1 MASSNHSSVAE
12 FTLQSLSENPQV
24 QIFIFSLF
32 LGFFIVAFTGN
43 SLIVIVISLN
53 PGLHT
58 PMYFFLINLALMD
71 ILSAS
76 TVVPKLL
83 QSLMTKNTIS
93 YGGCIAQIYFLTWC
107 LGAEL
112 LLFTV
117 MAYDRYV
124 AICQPLHYSTII
136 SKAACCLMASA
147 VWAISGTNA
156 TIHIIFIVH
165 LFFCGPNVIDHFF
178 CEIPPLLPLS
188 CSSTYVNNIMVIMAH
203 IFFAV
208 FNFLLI
214 LVSYGFIISSI
225 LKIRTKE
232 GKKRAFSTCSSH
244 LIVIAMYYCPTIYI
258 YIVPGLNQTLKDG
271 KVASLFYTIVT
282 PALNPVIYSLRN
294 QDVKIALKKLCPFL
308 GNNWPFGKLI

>member
-1 MASSNHSSVAE
+1 MASRNHSSVAE
-12 FTLQSLSENPQV
+12 FTLQSFFENPQV
-24 QIFIFSLF
+24 QISIFSLF
-32 LGFFIVAFTGN
+32 LGLFIVAFTGN

-71 ILSAS
+71 IVSAS

-83 QSLMTKNTIS
+83 QNLMTKNTIS

-112 LLFTV
+112 LLFTA
-117 MAYDRYV
+117 MAYDRYA
-124 AICQPLHYSTII
+124 AICQPLHYSTIM
-136 SKAACCLMASA
+136 SKAACCLIASA
-147 VWAISGTNA
+147 VWAISGTNT
-156 TIHIIFIVH
+156 TIQTIMTIR
-165 LFFCGPNVIDHFF
+165 LSFCGPNVIDHFF

-188 CSSTYVNNIMVIMAH
+188 CSSTYVNNVMALVADM
-203 IFFAV
+203 FFAI
-208 FNFLLI
+208 FNFLFI

-244 LIVIAMYYCPTIYI
+244 LIVVTMYYCSIIYI
-258 YIVPGLNQTLKDG
+258 YILPGLGQSLKEG
-271 KVASLFYTIVT
+271 KVASVFYAIVT
-282 PALNPVIYSLRN
+282 PALNPLIYSLRN
-294 QDVKIALKKLCPFL
+294 KDVKIALKKLCPFL
-308 GNNWPFGKLI
+308 RK

>member
-1 MASSNHSSVAE
+1 MASSNNSYVAE
-12 FTLQSLSENPQV
+12 FILQSFSENPQG

-32 LGFFIVAFTGN
+32 LGLFIVAFTGN

-58 PMYFFLINLALMD
+58 PMYFFLINLAFLD
-71 ILSAS
+71 VLSAS

-83 QSLMTKNTIS
+83 QNLMTKNTIS

-112 LLFTV
+112 LLFTA

-124 AICQPLHYSTII
+124 AICRPLHYSTIMG
-136 SKAACCLMASA
+136 KAACCLIACA
-147 VWAISGTNA
+147 VWAISGTNI
-156 TIHIIFIVH
+156 TINIILTVR
-165 LFFCGPNVIDHFF
+165 LSFCGPNVIDHFF

-188 CSSTYVNNIMVIMAH
+188 CSSTYVNNVMVVVADM
-203 IFFAV
+203 FFAIS
-208 FNFLLI
+208 NFLLL

-244 LIVIAMYYCPTIYI
+244 LIVVTMYYCPIIYI
-258 YIVPGLNQTLKDG
+258 YILPGLGRSLKEG
-271 KVASLFYTIVT
+271 KVASVFYTIVT
-282 PALNPVIYSLRN
+282 PALNPLIYSLRN
-294 QDVKIALKKLCPFL
+294 KDVKIALKKLCPFL
-308 GNNWPFGKLI
+308 RK